1 MIGTAAEHDSVGEI
15 GLDLVINQNNFD
27 RQLNGIQ
34 NIAKK
39 AGATLAAAF
48 TVKKIA
54 DFGKS
59 CLELGSD
66 LAEVQNVV
74 DVTFANMNKQ
84 VDKFAKNA
92 ITQFGL
98 SETMAKRYTG
108 TFGAMAKAFGFNEQ
122 AAYDMGTTLTGLAGD
137 VASFYNIGQ
146 DEAYTKLKSVFTGET
161 ESLKDLGVVMTQTA
175 LDSYALANGFGKT
188 TAKMSEAEKVAL
200 RYQFVQN
207 QLTAA
212 AGDFAR
218 TSGSWANQIRILS
231 LQFDSLKASIGQ
243 GLISA
248 LTPVIQVIN
257 TVISRLVTLA
267 DYFRAFMAA
276 LFGNTEEDTSASMAK
291 NMAAAA
297 SSAGAAAKAADR
309 VKKSLGASTGID
321 ELNILKDTEDD
332 SGTDGTGGEGGAAG
346 IAPIEFG
353 EGITL
358 PEVDTSGVEAAAERI
373 KEAFRGLRKFL
384 EENKDKILAIVGG
397 LTAGIAAYFAASNW
411 GSITSGLMTAI
422 GGIGTK
428 LLEAFASLNPAALV
442 IAAVVGVIAAGIID
456 LWNTSDRFRENMEK
470 CWAMISQAFSE
481 AWSTIWNLGLKP
493 LGQALADLAKTL
505 KRFYD
510 ESGLK
515 TLFEIIVTAIAAIV
529 SYITSTVMTV
539 IGTLVTLILGAV
551 TTVITLFTDL
561 LNTVL
566 WIKDNWIEIW
576 DGIRTYFENLW
587 SVFCELVVNA
597 ASAIVTAVSNGWNAI
612 STATVSVWNSIAT
625 YFTQKWTTMKQ
636 IVSNTL
642 NNIRTTIS
650 NTWTTVKSAWLS
662 VWNAIKDFFVQ
673 LWESIKQFISEALEN
688 IRSGISGALDTISQN
703 WLDIWT
709 TLKDTTGEIFEKMW
723 ETIKGIINSII
734 NGVEKMVNS
743 VIKGI
748 NKMIEAINEVADK
761 VPGVSKD
768 LIPTIPELNLPRL
781 ANGGFVRA
789 NTPQLAMIGDNRH
802 YGEIVAPEDKMQEM
816 VDRAVAMASGSGM
829 SDQYLIVMIDLLK
842 EIISLIEAMDLTVKI
857 DVRDIKK
864 KLVELDKRSGYTLRT
879 T

>member
-1 MIGTAAEHDSVGEI
+1 MAAEHDSVGEI

-34 NIAKK
+34 SIAKK
-39 AGATLAAAF
+39 AGKTLAAAF
-48 TVKKIA
+48 AVKKIA

-59 CLELGSD
+59 CLDLGSD

-108 TFGAMAKAFGFNEQ
+108 TFGAMAKAFGFGEQ
-122 AAYDMGTTLTGLAGD
+122 TAYDMATALTGLAGD
-137 VASFYNIGQ
+137 VASFYNISQ

-175 LDSYALANGFGKT
+175 LDSFALANGFGKT

-276 LFGNTEEDTSASMAK
+276 LFGNAGEDTTASMAK

-321 ELNILKDTEDD
+321 ELNILKDTEDN
-332 SGTDGTGGEGGAAG
+332 SGTDAAGGDAAG

-373 KEAFRGLRKFL
+373 KAIFRGLRKFL
-384 EENKDKILAIVGG
+384 EENRGEILAIIGG
-397 LTAGIAAYFAASNW
+397 LTTGIAAYFAVSNW
-411 GSITSGLMTAI
+411 ESITSGLMAAFS
-422 GGIGTK
+422 GIATK

-456 LWNTSDRFRENMEK
+456 LWNTSDTFRENMKK

-481 AWSTIWNLGLKP
+481 AWSTIWNLGLQP
-493 LGQALADLAKTL
+493 LGQALTDLAKTL

-515 TLFEIIVTAIAAIV
+515 TLFEIIITAIAAIV

-539 IGTLVTLILGAV
+539 IGVLVALILGAV

-566 WIKDNWIEIW
+566 WVKDNWIEIW

-587 SVFCELVVNA
+587 STFCELVVNA

-612 STATVSVWNSIAT
+612 STATVNVWNNIAT
-625 YFTQKWTTMKQ
+625 YFNKKWTSMKQ
-636 IVSNTL
+636 IASNAL
-642 NNIRTTIS
+642 DHIRTTIS
-650 NTWTTVKSAWLS
+650 STWITIQTTWMT

-673 LWESIKQFISEALEN
+673 LWESIKLLISETLEA
-688 IRSGISGALDTISQN
+688 IRTGISGALDTISQN
-703 WLDIWT
+703 WIDVWT
-709 TLKDTTGEIFEKMW
+709 TLKDTTGKIFEKMW

-761 VPGVSKD
+761 VPGVSRD